1 MESRDDFVQQF
12 REKQLTPDDLF
23 KDIQEVKE
31 KLAEVRELLQPRNV
45 RSIEFSSSTLL
56 LEIAL

>member
-1 MESRDDFVQQF
+1 MESREDFVQQF
-12 REKQLTPDDLF
+12 REKQLAPDDLF

-45 RSIEFSSSTLL
+45 RSNCQVQLCDFKKL
-56 LEIAL
+56 